1 MVLMLIKL
9 CDVIIFENKIFVLSI
24 KRYLLNEKLK
34 ISEILFL
41 KKVYLMIIKLDQIVF
56 YFQCMIFYKKFFF
69 GFILKKINFIIL
81 FIMIKFLIIL
91 KMIDLV
97 LVCKMN

>member
-41 KKVYLMIIKLDQIVF
+41 KKVYLMIIKLD
-56 YFQCMIFYKKFFF
+56 
-69 GFILKKINFIIL
+69 
-81 FIMIKFLIIL
+81 
-91 KMIDLV
+91 
-97 LVCKMN
+97 